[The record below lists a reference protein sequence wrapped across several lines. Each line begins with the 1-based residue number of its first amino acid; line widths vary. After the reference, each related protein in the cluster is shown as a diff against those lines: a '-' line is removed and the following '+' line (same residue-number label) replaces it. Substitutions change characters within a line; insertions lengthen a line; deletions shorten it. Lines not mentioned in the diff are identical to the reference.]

1 MRKITSFYNGF
12 SMMRDYKIE
21 DLIAEVRP
29 CIGEFD
35 DRGLSNPHYTPSL
48 AREGVVGHNID
59 RCISR
64 LHACAKAR
72 ACV

>member
-12 SMMRDYKIE
+12 SMICEYRIE

-48 AREGVVGHNID
+48 AREGG
-59 RCISR
+59 SG
-64 LHACAKAR
+64 A
-72 ACV
+72 